1 MTSFK
6 INQYIFKRP
15 QIDFRM
21 IVWIPNV
28 MLLFCL
34 EERLAFNVLPYKWE
48 GTEMYWE
55 KKCVV
60 EEKLSTWSLSLIPGI
75 ELLEASE
82 CPG

>member
-1 MTSFK
+1 
-6 INQYIFKRP
+6 
-15 QIDFRM
+15 
-21 IVWIPNV
+21 
-28 MLLFCL
+28 
-34 EERLAFNVLPYKWE
+34 
-48 GTEMYWE
+48 MYWE